1 MPKSTSASNSTKAPV
16 SKSPK
21 AAPKPPRPARGAIP
35 LPEADLFG
43 NKLSNGA
50 GALTL
55 PLELIEPDP
64 NQARWVLPPDIRV
77 KFIAGELTAL
87 AALKQWQKQVDR
99 QKAHAGKSAS
109 GELPEA
115 RKLDEITALANSI
128 RAGGQV
134 NPITVVRQGERWRI
148 ETGERRFWAH
158 VWLVAME
165 NDQAAA
171 LVPATVQPTIDPFR
185 QAVEN
190 LHAAPLNAIGL
201 AREVAR
207 LLLASSANPAPGQD
221 SGSVL
226 DLDVYRQLATQR
238 VPPGG
243 WRRIEEAMGKT
254 ADHLARYLRLLL
266 LPDEALFIADR
277 NDLSEK
283 HLRPITEIQEPPVQI
298 RVVKFTAELRL
309 SSADVEWLCRQPD
322 LEAAEKEL
330 RARLADQEAE
340 KTPRAR
346 FAPERV
352 LYNRV
357 VSFGRFVESVR
368 RGGKQPAQALAEQF
382 MENKGDVAESELQ
395 GLIGVLEDAMTEIK
409 RTKTAQGNES
419 GEAEA
424 NPAPGQDSEA

>member
-1 MPKSTSASNSTKAPV
+1 MPKSTPASS
-16 SKSPK
+16 SPK
-21 AAPKPPRPARGAIP
+21 PATPKASPKPRRPARGAIP
-35 LPEADLFG
+35 LPESDLFG
-43 NKLSNGA
+43 NKLSTGP
-50 GALTL
+50 GTLTL
-55 PLELIEPDP
+55 PLDSIEPDP
-64 NQARWVLPPDIRV
+64 NQARWVLPPDIRA
-77 KFIAGELTAL
+77 KFIAGDLTA
-87 AALKQWQKQVDR
+87 AASLKQWQKQVDR
-99 QKAHAGKSAS
+99 QKAHAGKSPA

-115 RKLDEITALANSI
+115 RKLDEIIALANSI

-134 NPITVVRQGERWRI
+134 NPITVVHRGDKWRI

-158 VWLVAME
+158 VWLVGME
-165 NDQAAA
+165 NDQGAAQ
-171 LVPATVQPTIDPFR
+171 VPATVQAAIDPFR

-190 LHAAPLNAIGL
+190 LHAAPLNAVGL

-221 SGSVL
+221 SATVL
-226 DLDVYRQLATQR
+226 DLEVYRNLATQR

-283 HLRPITEIQEPPVQI
+283 HLRPVTEIKEVDVQI
-298 RVVKFTAELRL
+298 RVVKLTAELRL

-322 LEAAEKEL
+322 LDAAEKEL

-340 KTPRAR
+340 KTPRAK
-346 FAPERV
+346 FDAGEV
-352 LYNRV
+352 LYHRV

-382 MENKGDVAESELQ
+382 LENKGDVAESELQ
-395 GLIGVLEDAMTEIK
+395 GLIGVLEDTVAEIK
-409 RTKTAQGNES
+409 RTKAAQASEA

-424 NPAPGQDSEA
+424 NPAPGQDLED